1 MQSLLSKLQKTN
13 TIITMNKNYFEIK
26 RAGINTTFQ
35 DQGRS
40 NLYHIG
46 IPFSGAMDNRNFQ
59 ISNKLVGNETNSPV
73 IEFAYQGPLLKYFGD
88 DIKCA
93 IAGDVKFII
102 RKNDNDIEGNCYQ
115 SFTLE
120 NGDEIDIITTNK
132 SVYGYLAISG
142 EFNLEYQWS
151 SCSINTKANIGS
163 NNGKRIEDTQKIYIS
178 KINKNSND
186 KKLNYINTK
195 IEKIRVIKGTNFN
208 YFSDE
213 GKNIFFDK
221 EFVVSK
227 LSDRMGMRL
236 DGPKI
241 ENIVDTN
248 IKSEGLIKG
257 VIQVPADGNPIIML
271 SDHGTIGGYP
281 KIGVVISADYDK
293 LVQLTPGSKIKF
305 QEVELSS
312 AETLF
317 KLYDLETQ
325 NLISQI

>member
-1 MQSLLSKLQKTN
+1 MS
-13 TIITMNKNYFEIK
+13 KNYFEII
-26 RAGINTTFQ
+26 RAGINSTFQ
-35 DQGRS
+35 DLGRK

-46 IPFSGAMDNRNFQ
+46 IPFSGAMDNRNYLLA
-59 ISNKLVGNETNSPV
+59 NKLIGNDHNDPV
-73 IEFAYQGPLLKYFGD
+73 IEFAYQGPHLKYHGD
-88 DIKCA
+88 KLNIA
-93 IAGDVKFII
+93 ITGDVSFKI
-102 RKNDNDIEGNCYQ
+102 KKGDNLTDGKCYQ
-115 SFTLE
+115 TFILE
-120 NGDEIDIITTNK
+120 NNDELNIISTNK

-142 EFNLEYQWS
+142 TFDLKLQWS
-151 SCSINTKANIGS
+151 SCSTNTRANIGS
-163 NNGKRIEDTQKIYIS
+163 NNGVKLSDNQKIYI
-178 KINKNSND
+178 KEINQNLSNT
-186 KKLNYINTK
+186 KLNYVNTK
-195 IEKIRVIKGTNFN
+195 IENIRVIKGTNFN

-213 GKNIFFDK
+213 GKRNFFK
-221 EFVVSK
+221 NEFKVSK

-236 DGPKI
+236 EGQKI
-241 ENIVDTN
+241 ENIIDTN
-248 IKSEGLIKG
+248 IRSEGLIKG

-305 QEVELSS
+305 KKVELAD

>member
-1 MQSLLSKLQKTN
+1 MLSLLSKLQKIN

-88 DIKCA
+88 NIKCA

-178 KINKNSND
+178 KINKNLND

-208 YFSDE
+208 YFSDK